1 MIAALVVAIGVEG
14 RTSKTRTGAAPHAST
29 ARVHE
34 PRSPR
39 RVHGPHRRPVPIL
52 MYHVVER
59 PPADARYPDLFVSGR
74 DFALQMSKLGRPGST
89 A

>member
-1 MIAALVVAIGVEG
+1 
-14 RTSKTRTGAAPHAST
+14 
-29 ARVHE
+29 
-34 PRSPR
+34 
-39 RVHGPHRRPVPIL
+39 